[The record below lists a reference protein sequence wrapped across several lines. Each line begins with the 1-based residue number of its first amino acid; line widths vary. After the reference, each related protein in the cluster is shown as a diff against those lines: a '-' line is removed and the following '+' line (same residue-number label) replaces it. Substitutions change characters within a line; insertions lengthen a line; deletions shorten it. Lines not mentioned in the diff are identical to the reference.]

1 MAHPSYGYSLTT
13 QPKVEYCSLT
23 TKPNR
28 SVVRLPNQK
37 FSAVVWKPNPKFST
51 VVGLP
56 DIKINSVVRLPNPKF
71 STVVWLPNP
80 EFKTM
85 GAGDT
90 FLRIQNLFMFL
101 RASENLKCFEP
112 GLNDGIFQK
121 KFQNILFR
129 SKIMGKNTLYYLES
143 FNIEPSPISPIQ
155 VLDIL
160 QT

>member
-1 MAHPSYGYSLTT
+1 M
-13 QPKVEYCSLT
+13 
-23 TKPNR
+23 
-28 SVVRLPNQK
+28 
-37 FSAVVWKPNPKFST
+37 
-51 VVGLP
+51 
-56 DIKINSVVRLPNPKF
+56 NSVVRLPNPKF

-121 KFQNILFR
+121 NFQNILFR